1 MFDTP
6 DGHRVYWE
14 TCGNP
19 DGKPAVVLHGGP
31 GSGCSDWHRR
41 LFDPAAYRV
50 VLFDQRGC
58 GRSTPH
64 AGRDQAGLDANT
76 TWHLIADIEA
86 MREQLGIA
94 RWLVWGGS
102 WGSVLGLAYAQR
114 YPQRVTEMVLW
125 GIGTA
130 RRSEEDWLFR
140 GGLSMFFPREW
151 QRLVD
156 ELPDRERDDAVAGY
170 RRLLANADPGV
181 RRRAADAWCLWESA
195 TPDWPPRSGLASR
208 FTDPAYA
215 MAFARLVHP
224 LRASPP
230 VDRGWSPAAWY
241 QRPGRCSGCAG
252 AGALRR
258 PGAAGVGLGAAPGL
272 APIGVGGG
280 GERRAFA
287 GRRRHACGPDRRLRP
302 VRRRVAARVSWEAWR
317 WRPRTPPR
325 RGLRTQRSRPSR
337 GRPMPACG

>member
-1 MFDTP
+1 MPATATTCI
-6 DGHRVYWE
+6 WE

-31 GSGCSDWHRR
+31 GSGCTDWHRR

-50 VLFDQRGC
+50 VLLDQRGC

-64 AGRDQAGLDANT
+64 AGRDDAGLDANT
-76 TWHLIADIEA
+76 TWHLIADIETL
-86 MREQLGIA
+86 REQLRIE

-114 YPQRVTEMVLW
+114 HPQRVTEMVLW

-156 ELPDRERDDAVAGY
+156 ELPEHERDDAVAGY
-170 RRLLANADPGV
+170 RRLLADDDPAV

-208 FTDPAYA
+208 FADPDYA
-215 MAFARLVHP
+215 MAFSRLVTHYAHHHLWIEDGGL
-224 LRASPP
+224 LRGMDALAG
-230 VDRGWSPAAWY
+230 VPAALVQGRFDLQGPLASAWALH
-241 QRPGRCSGCAG
+241 QAWPGSELVVVENAG
-252 AGALRR
+252 HSPGGPAMRAALI
-258 PGAAGVGLGAAPGL
+258 AASD
-272 APIGVGGG
+272 
-280 GERRAFA
+280 RFA
-287 GRRRHACGPDRRLRP
+287 
-302 VRRRVAARVSWEAWR
+302 
-317 WRPRTPPR
+317 
-325 RGLRTQRSRPSR
+325 
-337 GRPMPACG
+337 